1 VINLVEVDFSMAYLG
16 FIPSFPP
23 VALTGLLSR
32 LRNLFEK
39 AGSNKKTH
47 DSSLCPVGEAAIFLN
62 SPWRKLMQLTIS
74 GHHLHVTSA
83 IERYLVKRLRKLERH
98 HHPIVDGQVTLSVDQ
113 DRQHAEGRIFCSGFN
128 LFAQSTHRNLYAA
141 IDAMA
146 DKLDRQVLDHKKK
159 VKARR
164 HQSVPLH
171 DPA

>member
-1 VINLVEVDFSMAYLG
+1 MAFRVFML
-16 FIPSFPP
+16 SFPP

-32 LRNLFEK
+32 LRNLSQKLE
-39 AGSNKKTH
+39 SNKKTH
-47 DSSLCPVGEAAIFLN
+47 GSGLCLAGEAAILFNL
-62 SPWRKLMQLTIS
+62 PWRKLMQLTIS

-83 IERYLVKRLRKLERH
+83 IERYLVKRLRKIERH
-98 HHPIVDGQVTLSVDQ
+98 HHTIVDGQVTLSVDQ

-159 VKARR
+159 VRARR
-164 HQSVPLH
+164 HQSVSLL